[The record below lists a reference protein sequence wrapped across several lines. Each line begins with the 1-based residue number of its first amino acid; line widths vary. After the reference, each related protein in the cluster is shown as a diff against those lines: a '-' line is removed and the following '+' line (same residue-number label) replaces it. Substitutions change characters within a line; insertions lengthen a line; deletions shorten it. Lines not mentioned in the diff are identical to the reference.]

1 MSLSKAALLYG
12 EKDIRVEEVN
22 LGKLK
27 DDQVL
32 VRVNTTTLCPTDLRK
47 YLGYVKIPGPMI
59 LGHEISGV
67 VEKVDD
73 SVSSVAIG
81 DRVTIYSIL
90 PCGSCRY
97 CRRGM
102 PELCDNLIGIGGSA
116 GSIERY
122 YEAFISEG
130 IGGGLAEYIKVPERL
145 VVKLP
150 SQIPLEYGSL
160 IEPLANVV
168 RGQLICDPG
177 PGKTELI
184 FGGGPIGLMHLIVA
198 QSRSISK
205 VILVEPLE
213 ERRAMAGE
221 FGATV
226 INPEEED
233 VKERVKELTDGAGP
247 DIVIVA
253 TGWSAEAKCTEL
265 AVELAAKAGVVNI
278 FAATYPKKL
287 MNIDPN
293 DIHYKELKIFGSFDH
308 RPWNYYEAMEVMIR
322 NYDKLKRLVYPR
334 FKMNEIKEAFESYG
348 KKGAMKVAVDF
359 N

>member
-1 MSLSKAALLYG
+1 MNLSKAALLYG
-12 EKDIRVEEVN
+12 KRDIRVEEVN

-32 VRVNTTTLCPTDLRK
+32 VRINTTTLCPTDLRK

-59 LGHEISGV
+59 LGHEISGI
-67 VEKVDD
+67 VERTGD
-73 SVSSVAIG
+73 SVSSVTSG
-81 DRVTIYSIL
+81 DRVAIYSIL

-102 PELCDNLIGIGGSA
+102 PELCDSLIGIGGSA

-122 YEAFISEG
+122 YETFLSEG
-130 IGGGLAEYIKVPERL
+130 IGGGLAEHIKVPEKL

-150 SQIPLEYGSL
+150 PQISLDYGSL

-168 RGQLICDPG
+168 RGQLMCNPS

-198 QSRSISK
+198 HSRCISK

-213 ERRAMAGE
+213 DRREMAKE
-221 FGATV
+221 FGAIV
-226 INPEEED
+226 VDPREEN
-233 VKERVKELTDGAGP
+233 VKERIMEVTDGVGP
-247 DIVIVA
+247 DIIIVA
-253 TGWSAEAKCTEL
+253 TGWSAEAECTEL
-265 AVELAAKAGVVNI
+265 AVELAAKGGIVNV

-287 MNIDPN
+287 MSIDPN
-293 DIHYKELKIFGSFDH
+293 DIHYKELKILGSFDH
-308 RPWNYYEAMEVMIR
+308 RPWNYYEAMELMVK
-322 NYDKLKRLVYPR
+322 NNDKLKKLVYPR
-334 FKMNEIKEAFESYG
+334 FKIDNIKEAFENYG
-348 KKGAMKVAVDF
+348 KKGAMKVAVDLG
-359 N
+359 